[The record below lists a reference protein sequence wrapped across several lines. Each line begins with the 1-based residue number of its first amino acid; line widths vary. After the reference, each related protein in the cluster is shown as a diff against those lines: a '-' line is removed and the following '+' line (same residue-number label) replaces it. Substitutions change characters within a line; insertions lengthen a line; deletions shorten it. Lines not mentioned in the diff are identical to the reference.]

1 MDKITKLADTCR
13 VATAH
18 DAVYKDE
25 CCYTFLNDEL
35 WVRLSDWTAT
45 TPALAAKDRDA
56 VFLRI
61 SREEKERE
69 KEKNSEPVTKLA
81 IGVPGGFDGG
91 ETHVTVTT
99 YAVVVMEGGTI
110 AADIPYS
117 TDDDN
122 AQFPEAVRKS
132 IDSVIQHAGVSL
144 QSDVQAW
151 QTEEIPVSKYAAEL
165 PFVEN
170 GVAID
175 PNPSTWKCQK
185 SGDTENLWLNLSDG
199 FIGGG
204 RKNWDVRFVC

>member
-1 MDKITKLADTCR
+1 M
-13 VATAH
+13 
-18 DAVYKDE
+18 
-25 CCYTFLNDEL
+25 
-35 WVRLSDWTAT
+35 
-45 TPALAAKDRDA
+45 
-56 VFLRI
+56 
-61 SREEKERE
+61 
-69 KEKNSEPVTKLA
+69 
-81 IGVPGGFDGG
+81 
-91 ETHVTVTT
+91 
-99 YAVVVMEGGTI
+99 
-110 AADIPYS
+110 
-117 TDDDN
+117 
-122 AQFPEAVRKS
+122 RKS

-204 RKNWDVRFVC
+204 RKNWDVRFEC